1 MDLNVVTITGRLADE
16 PRSYATDNGGDIT
29 MLRVAVGRPK
39 RPGQQRSQ
47 ADFVDVVVKDDQA
60 KLAAKYLAKGLR
72 VGVTGRLHQRVWETP
87 EGQRSRLQVVAGQLA
102 FIDFKDRGQQR
113 PDQTNGNGGSATTAE
128 PAAPPAPTAEPRA
141 AAGGEPVVE
150 VVVQADGGAR
160 GNPGPAGFGVV
171 VMTPASQVLAELAEP
186 IGPATNNVA
195 EYRAV
200 IAGLERARELG
211 ASRVEVRSD
220 SQLVIRQ
227 LTGVWQVKTGAL
239 QPLWAQ
245 ANDLAE
251 GFDQVRFT
259 QVPREEN
266 RRADALANQ
275 AMNAQAQL
283 ADAAKA
289 PA

>member
-113 PDQTNGNGGSATTAE
+113 PDQANGNGGSATTGEPAE
-128 PAAPPAPTAEPRA
+128 PPGPTAEPRA
-141 AAGGEPVVE
+141 AASGPVVE

-171 VMTPASQVLAELAEP
+171 VMTPAGQVLAELAEP

-227 LTGVWQVKTGAL
+227 LTGVWQVKTDAL

-283 ADAAKA
+283 AQAAKA

>member
-1 MDLNVVTITGRLADE
+1 
-16 PRSYATDNGGDIT
+16 
-29 MLRVAVGRPK
+29 
-39 RPGQQRSQ
+39 
-47 ADFVDVVVKDDQA
+47 
-60 KLAAKYLAKGLR
+60 
-72 VGVTGRLHQRVWETP
+72 
-87 EGQRSRLQVVAGQLA
+87 
-102 FIDFKDRGQQR
+102 
-113 PDQTNGNGGSATTAE
+113 
-128 PAAPPAPTAEPRA
+128 
-141 AAGGEPVVE
+141 
-150 VVVQADGGAR
+150 
-160 GNPGPAGFGVV
+160 
-171 VMTPASQVLAELAEP
+171 MTPAGQVLAELAEP

-259 QVPREEN
+259 QVRREEN

>member
-16 PRSYATDNGGDIT
+16 PRSYATDSGGDIT

-72 VGVTGRLHQRVWETP
+72 VGITGRLRQRVWETP

-113 PDQTNGNGGSATTAE
+113 PDQPNGNGRSATTAE
-128 PAAPPAPTAEPRA
+128 PAEPPAPTAEPRA
-141 AAGGEPVVE
+141 AAGGEPLVE

-171 VMTPASQVLAELAEP
+171 VMTPAGQVLAELAEP

-200 IAGLERARELG
+200 IAGLERARDLG

-220 SQLVIRQ
+220 SQLVVRQ
-227 LTGVWQVKTGAL
+227 LTGVWQVKTDAL

-245 ANDLAE
+245 AHDLAE

-275 AMNAQAQL
+275 AMSAQAQL
-283 ADAAKA
+283 ADAAKT

>member
-16 PRSYATDNGGDIT
+16 PKAYAADGGGDIT
-29 MLRVAVGRPK
+29 MLRVAVGRPR
-39 RPGQQRSQ
+39 RPGQQTSQ
-47 ADFVDVVVKDDQA
+47 ADFVDIVVKDDLARAA
-60 KLAAKYLAKGLR
+60 KKYLAKGFR

-87 EGQRSRLQVVAGQLA
+87 EGQRSRLQVVAGQLN
-102 FIDFKDRGQQR
+102 FIDFKERGQQR
-113 PDQTNGNGGSATTAE
+113 SAQTNGNGASVTTAE
-128 PAAPPAPTAEPRA
+128 PAAPPSPTAEPRVA
-141 AAGGEPVVE
+141 AAEPFIE
-150 VVVQADGGAR
+150 LVVQADGGAR

-171 VMTPASQVLAELAEP
+171 VMTPAGQVLAELAEP

-200 IAGLERARELG
+200 IAGLERARDLG

-220 SQLVIRQ
+220 SQLVVRQ
-227 LTGVWQVKTGAL
+227 LTGVWQVKTDAL

-245 ANDLAE
+245 AHDLAE